1 MKGLLMKDFYLLVK
15 YCKMYLFIAVIFIG
29 VSLVNDNDTF
39 FMYYPCL
46 LASVLPVS
54 LYAFDE
60 KEKWCNYC
68 GTLPVSK
75 SKYVFAKYIFGLMI
89 VVVTTL
95 LVTVVQALKMEP
107 IQASDCVSIAAELLL
122 VGLIPPAV
130 ILPFIFIFG
139 AEKGRIAYFVAIGL
153 VVAITVGMEQVSLP
167 EISVFSLPF
176 ALLLAFVLYLFPG
189 MLSSFF
195 YQKREV

>member
-1 MKGLLMKDFYLLVK
+1 MNGLLIKDFYMLMK
-15 YCKMYLFIAVIFIG
+15 YCRIYLFITVVFIG
-29 VSLVNDNDTF
+29 ISLVNENNTF

-46 LASVLPVS
+46 LASILPVS

-75 SKYVFAKYIFGLMI
+75 SQYVFAKYIFGLII
-89 VVVTTL
+89 VVIAAL
-95 LVTVVQALKMEP
+95 LVTVAQALKMEP
-107 IQASDCVSIAAELLL
+107 IRFNDCISIAAELLL
-122 VGLIPPAV
+122 VGLLPPSV

-139 AEKGRIAYFVAIGL
+139 AEKGRIAYFVAIAL
-153 VVAITVGMEQVSLP
+153 VVAATMGTEQISLP
-167 EISVFSLPF
+167 EGGIFSLPF
-176 ALLLAFVLYLFPG
+176 ALLLAFVLYLFSG
-189 MLSSFF
+189 LLSSFF

>member
-75 SKYVFAKYIFGLMI
+75 SKYVFAKYTFGLII
-89 VVVTTL
+89 VVITTL

-107 IQASDCVSIAAELLL
+107 IRVSDCIYITAELLL
-122 VGLIPPAV
+122 VGLIPPSV

-139 AEKGRIAYFVAIGL
+139 AEKGRIAYFVTIGL

-167 EISVFSLPF
+167 EIGVLSLPF
-176 ALLLAFVLYLFPG
+176 ALLLAFALYLFSG

>member
-1 MKGLLMKDFYLLVK
+1 MKGLLMKDFYMLVK
-15 YCKMYLFIAVIFIG
+15 YCKMYLLIAAVFIV
-29 VSLVNDNDTF
+29 VSLVNNKDTF

-89 VVVTTL
+89 VVITAL
-95 LVTVVQALKMEP
+95 LVTAVHVLKMEP
-107 IQASDCVSIAAELLL
+107 VRISNCISIAAELLL
-122 VGLIPPAV
+122 VGLIPPSV

-167 EISVFSLPF
+167 EIGVFSLPF
-176 ALLLAFVLYLFPG
+176 ALVLAFGLYLFSG

-195 YQKREV
+195 YRKREV